1 MIPIRV
7 TTACCLCSRR
17 AGECR
22 SRRGIRHRRRLT
34 EQEKAEDPFRVVSGG
49 PAMECRPEADGEP
62 SGTRSTRP
70 RNGLA
75 AEHMADDEK
84 VTNEEDGGN
93 REGCGKILCVGRCR
107 RSCPVRWSP
116 GADAADVLCRDQK
129 VPGGANWLP
138 PAAPVAQG
146 ANS

>member
-7 TTACCLCSRR
+7 TTAFCLCSRR

-62 SGTRSTRP
+62 SGTRSTLP

-75 AEHMADDEK
+75 AEHMADDEN
-84 VTNEEDGGN
+84 VIIEEEAATERAAARYCAWAVAGGSAPF
-93 REGCGKILCVGRCR
+93 VGRL
-107 RSCPVRWSP
+107 
-116 GADAADVLCRDQK
+116 GQT
-129 VPGGANWLP
+129 
-138 PAAPVAQG
+138 Q
-146 ANS
+146 